1 MVIRG
6 ERSTIAYIKPALLVE
21 ELSVERISWKSL
33 ILGLL
38 KQFQVCSRETKH
50 TNGGRKKE
58 KKPTA
63 QNQRKCLPIC
73 QKSSVLDSKHETGP
87 FCSLSLSYFGR

>member
-6 ERSTIAYIKPALLVE
+6 ERSTIAYVKPALLVE

-50 TNGGRKKE
+50 TNRRRE
-58 KKPTA
+58 KKAHSTKSKKVFAHLPKE
-63 QNQRKCLPIC
+63 QRAEF
-73 QKSSVLDSKHETGP
+73 QA
-87 FCSLSLSYFGR
+87 

>member
-1 MVIRG
+1 MVIRE

-21 ELSVERISWKSL
+21 ELSVERMSWKSL

-50 TNGGRKKE
+50 TNRRRKKKAHSTKS
-58 KKPTA
+58 KKVFA
-63 QNQRKCLPIC
+63 HLPKEQC
-73 QKSSVLDSKHETGP
+73 VGFEA
-87 FCSLSLSYFGR
+87 